1 MPDPAPLIT
10 THNLSFCFGQRQVL
24 RNVNLAVPPAS
35 IYGFLG
41 PTGAGKST
49 TLRLL
54 LGLLPAPA
62 GAVRLF
68 GHDLARHRLALLGR
82 VGALIEM
89 PSLYDH
95 LSGHDN
101 LEVTR
106 RLRGLPAARTAEV
119 LEIVRLRADARRPVR
134 EYSLGMR
141 QRLGLA
147 LALLPDPELLV
158 LDEPTN
164 GLDPSGIMEMR
175 ELLRHLRQDLG
186 KTILISSHLISEVER
201 LATHVGVI
209 RQGELVFQ
217 GPLAEL
223 QRLER
228 RQTQVIIETDD
239 AATCRNLLPLDLGAA
254 TVLAPGTLALPYQSP
269 EHMAYLAQ
277 QLVGAGQPLYGLRRE
292 QASLEQTFLD
302 LTETAQLSS

>member
-1 MPDPAPLIT
+1 MKTNSLLVET
-10 THNLSFCFGQRQVL
+10 RRLCFGFGARRILHELDLQV
-24 RNVNLAVPPAS
+24 PTGS

-41 PTGAGKST
+41 PNGAGKST

-62 GAVRLF
+62 GTVHLF
-68 GHDLARHRLALLGR
+68 GHDLARHRLAALGQ

-106 RLRGLPAARTAEV
+106 RLRGLPTTRTADV
-119 LEIVRLRADARRPVR
+119 LAIVGLSADAHRPAR

-147 LALLPDPELLV
+147 LALLPDPQLLI

-175 ELLRHLRQDLG
+175 ALLQRLQQEHG
-186 KTILISSHLISEVER
+186 KTILLSSHLISEIER
-201 LATHVGVI
+201 VATHVGVLQ
-209 RQGELVFQ
+209 QGRLAFQ
-217 GPLAEL
+217 GRVAEL
-223 QRLER
+223 PRGHA
-228 RQTQVIIETDD
+228 QVVIDTDD
-239 AATCRNLLPLDLGAA
+239 AARCQLLLPTEFGAA
-254 TVLAPGTLALPYQSP
+254 TRLGAGQLALPYQSA
-269 EHMAYLAQ
+269 EQMAYLAQ
-277 QLVGAGQPLYGLRRE
+277 QLVLAGEPVYGLRRE
-292 QASLEQTFLD
+292 QPSLEQVFMH
-302 LTETAQLSS
+302 LTEPVVA